1 LSRQRFAKG
10 PREGGSS
17 SPLLDVNLAAEP
29 HFFSIA
35 PESIRGRS
43 TVSRFALLRHGNQ
56 GDGYRNSSVKS
67 A

>member
-1 LSRQRFAKG
+1 MLIWRRSRIF
-10 PREGGSS
+10 S
-17 SPLLDVNLAAEP
+17 
-29 HFFSIA
+29 SIA

-43 TVSRFALLRHGNQ
+43 TVSRFALLGRGNQ